1 MKNLAKYLKY
11 YKLQVILGPL
21 CKLVEALLELSCP
34 ILVAKIIDHGIAFA
48 DTAYIIKYGLI
59 VIAVNVIGFFFAVAC
74 QKCASVAS
82 VGIASKIRED
92 MYTNINNLSHAEI
105 DKFGTSSLLTRLTN
119 DVSQIELM
127 VSILIRIMIR
137 VPCLLI
143 GSIVLSMAINLKL
156 SIAFLIVIPIL
167 AVILIIFTKKTM
179 PFFKLVRQKLD
190 VVSRI
195 TRENLSGVRVVRAFN
210 HQNEEEKRFYDA
222 NEKLVKTTIGVSQI
236 SALLNPLIFLIV
248 DFVIIAI
255 LWFGGIEIN
264 SGSLTQGELI
274 AFCNYMITLSTALI
288 ATSRIYV
295 NLVRTT
301 ASAHRINEV
310 LFAKPS
316 VTFEDKRVNVS
327 KSENQPIL
335 EFKNVGFSYDY
346 YEKDPERMFIKNLT
360 FSLMPNQTLGI
371 IGSTGS
377 GKTTIANLIA
387 RFYDCNAGEILLY
400 GKNIKEYPVKQLR
413 DFISITQQRSTLFS
427 GSLRENMQIR
437 KNNASDE
444 EIVSALKT
452 SQAWDFVKDFPN
464 LLDYKIMAGGKNV
477 SGGQMQRLTIAR
489 SLIGQPKL
497 LILDDSASALDF
509 MTDLNLRKA
518 LKKDLDCATIL
529 ISQRTTTIKNA
540 DLIIVLDHGDVVGMG
555 KHKDLLKNC
564 SVYRETYHS
573 QTQREE

>member
-11 YKLQVILGPL
+11 YKLQVILGPI
-21 CKLVEALLELSCP
+21 CKLIETLLELSCP
-34 ILVAKIIDHGIAFA
+34 ILVAKIIDTGIASG
-48 DTAYIIKYGLI
+48 DIGYIVKYGII
-59 VIAVNVIGFFFAVAC
+59 VIAFNVLSFCFAVVC
-74 QKCASVAS
+74 QKCASISS

-119 DVSQIELM
+119 DVSQIETM
-127 VSILIRIMIR
+127 VSILIRVMIR
-137 VPCLLI
+137 CPCLLI
-143 GSIVLSMAINLKL
+143 GSILLSMSINLKL
-156 SIAFLIVIPIL
+156 SLVFLVVIPVLTI
-167 AVILIIFTKKTM
+167 VLIIFTKKTM

-210 HQNEEEKRFYDA
+210 HQDEEEKRFFDA
-222 NEKLVKTTIGVSQI
+222 NDKLVRTNIGVSQI

-248 DFVIIAI
+248 DFAIIAI

-264 SGSLTQGELI
+264 VGGLSQGELI
-274 AFCNYMITLSTALI
+274 AFCNYMITLSNALI

-310 LFAKPS
+310 LQARSS
-316 VTFEDKRVNVS
+316 VVFTSQSVRVNPDES
-327 KSENQPIL
+327 QPIL
-335 EFKNVGFSYDY
+335 EFKNVGFSYNID
-346 YEKDPERMFIKNLT
+346 EKDPERMFVKNLT
-360 FSLMPNQTLGI
+360 FNLMPNQTLGI

-377 GKTTIANLIA
+377 GKTTIANLMT
-387 RFYDCNAGEILLY
+387 RFYDCNTGEVLLY
-400 GKNIKEYPVKQLR
+400 GKNIKDYPLEQLR
-413 DFISITQQRSTLFS
+413 NIVSITQQRSTLFS

-437 KNNASDE
+437 KNNATDE
-444 EIVSALKT
+444 EIISALKT
-452 SQAWDFVKDFPN
+452 SQAWDFVKDFHN
-464 LLDYKIMAGGKNV
+464 GLDYQIMAGGKNV

-489 SLIGQPKL
+489 SLIGEPKL

-509 MTDLNLRKA
+509 LTDLNLRKA
-518 LKKDLDCATIL
+518 LKKDLNCATVL

-555 KHKDLLKNC
+555 KHKDLLKDC
-564 SVYRETYHS
+564 AIYRETYHS

>member
-1 MKNLAKYLKY
+1 MAQSL
-11 YKLQVILGPL
+11 I
-21 CKLVEALLELSCP
+21 ALN
-34 ILVAKIIDHGIAFA
+34 
-48 DTAYIIKYGLI
+48 I
-59 VIAVNVIGFFFAVAC
+59 VGFGFAVIC
-74 QKCASVAS
+74 QKCAAVAS
-82 VGIASKIRED
+82 VGISSKIRED
-92 MYTNINNLSHAEI
+92 MYVNINNLSHAEL

-119 DVSQIELM
+119 DVSQIENM
-127 VSILIRIMIR
+127 ISILIRVMIR

-143 GSIVLSMAINLKL
+143 GSIILSISINLKL
-156 SIAFLIVIPIL
+156 SLVFLVVIPIL
-167 AVILIIFTKKTM
+167 AIILIMFTKKTM

-190 VVSRI
+190 IVSRI
-195 TRENLSGVRVVRAFN
+195 TRENLSGIRVVRAFN
-210 HQNEEEKRFYDA
+210 HQNHEKNRFFDA
-222 NEKLVKTTIGVSQI
+222 NDKLVKTQIGVSQI

-248 DFVIIAI
+248 DFAIIAA
-255 LWFGGIEIN
+255 LWFGGLEIN
-264 SGSLTQGELI
+264 VGGLTQGELI
-274 AFCNYMITLSTALI
+274 AFCNYLITLSSALL

-310 LFAKPS
+310 LDAKPS
-316 VTFEDKRVNVS
+316 VTFTDTRVNFIDD
-327 KSENQPIL
+327 ENQPVI
-335 EFKNVGFSYDY
+335 EFKNVGFSYDPN
-346 YEKDPERMFIKNLT
+346 ETDPERMFIKNLT

-377 GKTTIANLIA
+377 GKTTLANLMT
-387 RFYDCNAGEILLY
+387 RFYDCNTGEVLLY
-400 GKNIKEYPVKQLR
+400 GKNIKNYPIKQLR
-413 DFISITQQRSTLFS
+413 NIVSITQQRSVLFS

-444 EIVSALKT
+444 EIISALKT
-452 SQAWDFVKDFPN
+452 SQAWDFIQDFPN
-464 LLDYKIMAGGKNV
+464 QLDYKIMAGGKNV

-509 MTDLNLRKA
+509 LTDLNLRKA
-518 LKKDLDCATIL
+518 LKKDLNCATVL

-555 KHKDLLKNC
+555 QHKDLLKTC
-564 SVYRETYHS
+564 SIYRETYFS

>member
-11 YKLQVILGPL
+11 YKLQVILGPI
-21 CKLVEALLELSCP
+21 CKLIETLLELSCP
-34 ILVAKIIDHGIAFA
+34 ILVAKIIDYGIAHA
-48 DTAYIIKYGLI
+48 DTSFIIKYGII
-59 VIAVNVIGFFFAVAC
+59 VIALNIIGFCFAIIC

-92 MYTNINNLSHAEI
+92 MYSNINKLSHAEI
-105 DKFGTSSLLTRLTN
+105 DNFGTSSLLTRLTN
-119 DVSQIELM
+119 DVSQIEVM
-127 VSILIRIMIR
+127 VSILIRVMIR
-137 VPCLLI
+137 CPCLLI
-143 GSIVLSMAINLKL
+143 GSILLSMSINLKL
-156 SIAFLIVIPIL
+156 SLVFLVVIPVLTI
-167 AVILIIFTKKTM
+167 ILIIFTKKTM

-210 HQNEEEKRFYDA
+210 HQDEEKERFYDA
-222 NEKLVKTTIGVSQI
+222 NEKLVKTNIAVSQI

-248 DFVIIAI
+248 DFAIIAI
-255 LWFGGIEIN
+255 LWFGGVEIN
-264 SGSLTQGELI
+264 VGGLTQGELI
-274 AFCNYMITLSTALI
+274 AFCNYMITLSNALI

-310 LFAKPS
+310 LNAKPS
-316 VTFEDKRVNVS
+316 VIFNDKRVTINDDDT
-327 KSENQPIL
+327 QPIL
-335 EFKNVGFSYDY
+335 EFNNVGFSYDRS
-346 YEKDPERMFIKNLT
+346 ETDPERMFIKNLT

-377 GKTTIANLIA
+377 GKTTIANLMT
-387 RFYDCNAGEILLY
+387 RFYDCNSGEILLY
-400 GKNIKEYPVKQLR
+400 GKNIKDFPIKQLR
-413 DFISITQQRSTLFS
+413 DIVSITQQRSTLFA

-437 KNNASDE
+437 KNNATDE
-444 EIVSALKT
+444 EIISALKT

-464 LLDYKIMAGGKNV
+464 TLDYKIMAGGKNV

-489 SLIGQPKL
+489 SLIGSPKL

-509 MTDLNLRKA
+509 LTDLNLRKA
-518 LKKDLDCATIL
+518 LKKDLNCATVL

-555 KHKDLLKNC
+555 THKDLLKNC
-564 SVYRETYHS
+564 QIYRETYFS

>member
-11 YKLQVILGPL
+11 YKLQVILGPIF
-21 CKLVEALLELSCP
+21 KLIEAILELSCP
-34 ILVAKIIDHGIAFA
+34 ILVAKIIDVGISSG
-48 DTAYIIKYGLI
+48 DTSYIIKYGLI
-59 VIAVNVIGFFFAVAC
+59 VIAVNIIGFAFAVVC
-74 QKCASVAS
+74 QKCAAVAS

-105 DKFGTSSLLTRLTN
+105 DRFGTSSLLTRLTN
-119 DVSQIELM
+119 DVAQIEHTVAM
-127 VSILIRIMIR
+127 LIRVMIR

-143 GSIVLSMAINLKL
+143 GSIVLSMLINLKL
-156 SIAFLIVIPIL
+156 SLVFFIVIPIL
-167 AVILIIFTKKTM
+167 VIILIIFTKKTM

-190 VVSRI
+190 IVSRV

-210 HQNEEEKRFYDA
+210 HQEEEEKRFFDA
-222 NEKLVKTTIGVSQI
+222 NDKLVKTQIGVSQI

-248 DFVIIAI
+248 DFAIIAI
-255 LWFGGIEIN
+255 LWFGGVEIN
-264 SGSLTQGELI
+264 VGGLTQGELI
-274 AFCNYMITLSTALI
+274 AFCNYLITLSNALI

-310 LFAKPS
+310 LQTKSS
-316 VTFEDKRVNVS
+316 VVFTDKRVNVIVD
-327 KSENQPIL
+327 ENQPIL

-360 FSLMPNQTLGI
+360 FNLMPNQTIGI
-371 IGSTGS
+371 IGSTGA

-400 GKNIKEYPVKQLR
+400 GKNIKDYSVKQLR
-413 DFISITQQRSTLFS
+413 DIVSITQQRSTLFS
-427 GSLRENMQIR
+427 GTLRENMQIR

-444 EIVSALKT
+444 EIISALKT
-452 SQAWDFVKDFPN
+452 AQAWDFVKDFPN
-464 LLDYKIMAGGKNV
+464 GLDYRIMAGGKNV

-489 SLIGQPKL
+489 SIIGEPKL

-509 MTDLNLRKA
+509 LTDLNLRKA
-518 LKKDLDCATIL
+518 LKKDLNCATIL

-555 KHKDLLKNC
+555 KHKDLLKDC
-564 SVYRETYHS
+564 AIYRETYHS

>member
-11 YKLQVILGPL
+11 YKFQVIFGPI
-21 CKLVEALLELSCP
+21 CKLIEAILELLCP

-48 DTAYIIKYGLI
+48 DTGYIIKYGII
-59 VIAVNVIGFFFAVAC
+59 VIAITLIGFCFALIC

-82 VGIASKIRED
+82 VGIATKIRED
-92 MYTNINNLSHAEI
+92 MYSNINKLSHAEI

-119 DVSQIELM
+119 DVGQIENM
-127 VSILIRIMIR
+127 VGILIRVMIR
-137 VPCLLI
+137 CPCLLI
-143 GSIVLSMAINLKL
+143 GSIILSMLINLKL
-156 SIAFLIVIPIL
+156 SLVFLVVIPVLTI
-167 AVILIIFTKKTM
+167 ALIIFTKKTM

-210 HQNEEEKRFYDA
+210 HQNKERERFFDA
-222 NEKLVKTTIGVSQI
+222 NDKLVKTQIGVSQI

-248 DFVIIAI
+248 DFAIIAI

-264 SGSLTQGELI
+264 VGGLTQGELI
-274 AFCNYMITLSTALI
+274 AFCNYMITLSNALL

-310 LFAKPS
+310 LLAKS
-316 VTFEDKRVNVS
+316 SIIFEEKPVVIDTN
-327 KSENQPIL
+327 ENQPIL
-335 EFKNVGFSYDY
+335 EFKNVGFSYDIS
-346 YEKDPERMFIKNLT
+346 EKDPDRMFIKELT
-360 FSLMPNQTLGI
+360 FNLMPNQTLGI

-387 RFYDCNAGEILLY
+387 RFYDCNTGEILLY
-400 GKNIKEYPVKQLR
+400 GKNIKEYPIKQLR
-413 DFISITQQRSTLFS
+413 DIVSITQQRSTLFS

-437 KNNASDE
+437 KNTASDE
-444 EIVSALKT
+444 EIISALKT
-452 SQAWDFVKDFPN
+452 SQAWDFVKDFTN
-464 LLDYKIMAGGKNV
+464 QLDYKIMAGGKNV

-489 SLIGQPKL
+489 SLIGEPKL

-509 MTDLNLRKA
+509 LTDLNLRKA
-518 LKKDLDCATIL
+518 LKKDLNCATVI

-555 KHKDLLKNC
+555 KHKHLLENC
-564 SVYRETYHS
+564 AIYRETYFS